1 MTSLF
6 KRTENWMNART
17 PNPTPSD
24 FITQVGV
31 LYEEMDELTSALATM
46 LGNSYDV
53 QALRTELHRFAEY
66 LKADDGERFKSIMN
80 NRAQTNPELLH
91 ETTDA
96 LVDVAFVALGAIT
109 RQGLD
114 TELIYQRVVESNE
127 SKFIDGKPVVLP
139 NGKFGKGPDYRE
151 FNIQDLIFVNTDN

>member
-6 KRTENWMNART
+6 KRTENWMNGRT

-24 FITQVGV
+24 FITQVGI
-31 LYEEMDELTSALATM
+31 LYEEMDELTKALTTV
-46 LGNSYDV
+46 LSDSYDTQTL
-53 QALRTELHRFAEY
+53 QAELHRFGEY

-114 TELIYQRVVESNE
+114 TELVYQRVVESNE
-127 SKFIDGKPVVLP
+127 SKFVDGKPVVLP

>member
-31 LYEEMDELTSALATM
+31 LYEEMNELTTALATI
-46 LGNSYDV
+46 LGDSCDTHV
-53 QALRTELHRFAEY
+53 LRAELHRVAEY
-66 LKADDGERFKSIMN
+66 LKDDNGERFKSIMN
-80 NRAQTNPELLH
+80 NRAQTNPDLIH
-91 ETTDA
+91 EVTDA
-96 LVDVAFVALGAIT
+96 FVDVGFVALGAIT
-109 RQGLD
+109 RQGFNN
-114 TELIYQRVVESNE
+114 EEIYQRVMESNE

-139 NGKFGKGPDYRE
+139 NGKFGQGPNYRK
-151 FNIQDLIFVNTDN
+151 FNIKDLIFVNTDN

>member
-6 KRTENWMNART
+6 KRTENWMNGRT
-17 PNPTPSD
+17 PNPTPND
-24 FITQVGV
+24 FITQVGI
-31 LYEEMDELTSALATM
+31 LYEEMDELTKALATV
-46 LGNSYDV
+46 LGDSYDTQTL
-53 QALRTELHRFAEY
+53 QAELHRFGEY

-91 ETTDA
+91 EATDA

-114 TELIYQRVVESNE
+114 TELVYQRVVESNE

-151 FNIQDLIFVNTDN
+151 FNIRDLIFVNTDN